1 MKSTLTLLCAVL
13 LVSCQ
18 SRISQAPSLGNL
30 TLVDLQGKSVHLDDF
45 RGKKALFVNF
55 WATWCGP
62 CVREMPSIARA
73 KEQLNDQVE
82 FLFVTDEPA
91 ERIQQFADKQHLD
104 LRFVHA
110 ENLDQLALD
119 ALPTTYM
126 INKAGDVAHIEIG
139 FREWDLP
146 ENLKMIQELAQ

>member
-1 MKSTLTLLCAVL
+1 M
-13 LVSCQ
+13 
-18 SRISQAPSLGNL
+18 
-30 TLVDLQGKSVHLDDF
+30 VDLQGKSVHLDDF
-45 RGKKALFVNF
+45 RGKKAVFVNF

-82 FLFVTDEPA
+82 FLFATDEPA

-146 ENLKMIQELAQ
+146 ENLKMIRELAQ

>member
-1 MKSTLTLLCAVL
+1 M
-13 LVSCQ
+13 
-18 SRISQAPSLGNL
+18 
-30 TLVDLQGKSVHLDDF
+30 VDLQGKSVHLDDF
-45 RGKKALFVNF
+45 RGKKAVFLNF

-82 FLFVTDEPA
+82 FLFVTDETA
-91 ERIQQFADKQHLD
+91 ERIQQFAEKQHLD

-146 ENLKMIQELAQ
+146 ENVEMIRGLAQ

>member
-1 MKSTLTLLCAVL
+1 M
-13 LVSCQ
+13 
-18 SRISQAPSLGNL
+18 
-30 TLVDLQGKSVHLDDF
+30 VDLQGKSVHLDDF
-45 RGKKALFVNF
+45 RGKKAVFVNF

-146 ENLKMIQELAQ
+146 ENLKMIRELAQ